1 MGVRPDTKGEK
12 SREIM
17 WWNIFRKNLFLFV
30 HLDFDNIFFGKYSY
44 HKIMKIEESSRENTG
59 T

>member
-1 MGVRPDTKGEK
+1 MGVRPNTKGEK

-17 WWNIFRKNLFLFV
+17 WWNIFRKNLFVFV
-30 HLDFDNIFFGKYSY
+30 HLDFDDIFFDKNSS
-44 HKIMKIEESSRENTG
+44 HKIMKIKDSSRENTG